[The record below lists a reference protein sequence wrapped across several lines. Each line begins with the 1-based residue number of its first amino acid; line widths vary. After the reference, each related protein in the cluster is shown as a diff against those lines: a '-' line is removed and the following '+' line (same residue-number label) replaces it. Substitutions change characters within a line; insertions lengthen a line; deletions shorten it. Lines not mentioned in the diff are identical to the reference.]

1 MADTV
6 PNGYASDKSYGWELD
21 VTGTYKITNNL
32 SYMLGV
38 GYWWPGDYYKGNTG
52 NPSGPGYNANV
63 SIRDDYMLINK
74 LTLTF

>member
-6 PNGYASDKSYGWELD
+6 PTGYTNKSYGWELD

-32 SYMLGV
+32 SYMLGA
-38 GYWWPGDYYKGNTG
+38 GYWWVGDYYRGTDNS
-52 NPSGPGYNANV
+52 P
-63 SIRDDYMLINK
+63 IRDDYMLMNK

>member
-1 MADTV
+1 MADQV
-6 PNGYASDKSYGWELD
+6 PTGYASDKSYGWELD

-38 GYWWPGDYYKGNTG
+38 GYWWVGDYYRATG
-52 NPSGPGYNANV
+52 TQSSAPL
-63 SIRDDYMLINK
+63 RDEYMVINK